1 MTNSRPGIHAEDVKA
16 SLRRQ
21 FGPITLLS
29 AQWGYSR
36 AGISNT
42 LRDPAYS
49 VRIEGQIAEALGLS
63 PHEIWPDRYA
73 ADGTQ
78 LPRRRCTSSSPRHT
92 PETSQKRH
100 AA

>member
-1 MTNSRPGIHAEDVKA
+1 MTKSPPGIHAEDVKA
-16 SLRRQ
+16 SLRKQ

-29 AQWGYSR
+29 ERWGFHRS
-36 AGISNT
+36 GISNA

-49 VRIEGQIAEALGLS
+49 VRIERQIAEALGLS

-73 ADGTQ
+73 ADGTS
-78 LPRRRCTSSSPRHT
+78 LPRRPCNRSSHRPT
-92 PETSQKRH
+92 PETSQKRR